1 MNMIRYENM
10 EKYSKNSSI
19 PRVIKKVLPAVVSI
33 VVSKMLPVFEAP
45 FGGPQNPLD
54 PNTPLMVPKGKK
66 KMDVGGGSGFIVDPS
81 GIILTNRHVVND
93 PSAEYIVIVGE
104 DEKYPAY
111 VLARDPIHDVA
122 ILRIDR
128 KNLPTIEFADS
139 SKLEL
144 GQTAIAIGNALGTF
158 RNTVSVGV
166 VSGLAREISAG
177 DTNNNTVTKLRGLV
191 QTDAAINPGN
201 SGGPLI
207 DIKGKVIGIN
217 TAMIFFAENIG
228 FALPINNA
236 KRDLEDLKQYGR
248 LRLPFLGIRYVLL
261 DKELQEKFKLSLD
274 HGAFVVAEKN
284 PQGQQTG
291 AVVLGSTAHQAGVQ
305 EGDIILEV
313 QGVEICAK
321 CPLEDILQKCKI
333 GENLNLKIFRNGKE
347 ILLKVRLDER
357 KQ

>member
-1 MNMIRYENM
+1 M

-19 PRVIKKVLPAVVSI
+19 PKIIKKVLPAVVSI

-45 FGGPQNPLD
+45 FGGPSDPSNPNA
-54 PNTPLMVPKGKK
+54 PPMIPKGKK
-66 KMDVGGGSGFIVDPS
+66 KINVGGGSGFIVNPS

-93 PSAEYIVIVGE
+93 PSAEYIVIVDE
-104 DEKYPAY
+104 DEKYPAKI
-111 VLARDPIHDVA
+111 LARDPIHDVA
-122 ILRIDR
+122 ILRIDK
-128 KNLPTIEFADS
+128 KNLPIIELGNS
-139 SKLEL
+139 SGLEL

-177 DTNNNTVTKLRGLV
+177 DTTNNTVTKLRGLV

-207 DIKGKVIGIN
+207 DVKGKVIGIN
-217 TAMIFFAENIG
+217 TAMVFFAENIG

-236 KRDLEDLKQYGR
+236 KKDLDDLKKYGR

-261 DKELQEKFKLSLD
+261 DKELQERFKLSID
-274 HGAFVVAEKN
+274 HGALVIAEKT
-284 PQGQQTG
+284 PQGSSG

-313 QGVEICAK
+313 QDIKISAK
-321 CPLEDILQKCKI
+321 SPLEDILQKCKI
-333 GENLNLKIFRNGKE
+333 GENLNLKIFRKNQE
-347 ILLKVRLDER
+347 IVLKVRLDER
-357 KQ
+357 K

>member
-1 MNMIRYENM
+1 M

-19 PRVIKKVLPAVVSI
+19 PGVIKKVLPAVVSI
-33 VVSKMLPVFEAP
+33 AVSKMLPVFEAP
-45 FGGPQNPLD
+45 FGAPQNPFD
-54 PNTPLMVPKGKK
+54 PNTPLMMPKGKK
-66 KMDVGGGSGFIVDPS
+66 KINIGGGSGFIVDPS

-93 PSAEYIVIVGE
+93 PGAEYIVILDE
-104 DEKYPAY
+104 DEKCPAQ

-122 ILRIDR
+122 ILKIDK
-128 KNLPTIEFADS
+128 KNLPIIELGNS
-139 SKLEL
+139 SDLEL

-177 DTNNNTVTKLRGLV
+177 DATSNTVTKLRGLV

-207 DIKGKVIGIN
+207 DVKGKAIGVN
-217 TAMIFFAENIG
+217 TAMVFFAENIG

-236 KRDLEDLKQYGR
+236 KKDLDDLKQFGR

-261 DKELQEKFKLSLD
+261 DKELQEKFKLSID
-274 HGAFVVAEKN
+274 HGAFVIAEKT
-284 PQGQQTG
+284 PQGQAG

-313 QGVEICAK
+313 QGIKISAK
-321 CPLEDILQKCKI
+321 RPLEDILQKCKI
-333 GENLNLKIFRNGKE
+333 GENLDLKIFRKDQE
-347 ILLKVRLDER
+347 ITLKVRLDER